1 MIVLPIFAVV
11 YSLAYYISCSA
22 TRDLQRLEATSRSP
36 IFTQFSETLN
46 GLSTIRAFGATKRFE
61 RQSLTLVAAN
71 TRCFFNQD
79 LASQWVGLR
88 LDFMSAIIA
97 GKHKQS
103 EQPARHESSPPSH
116 PLTTHHPPLPPLS
129 LPFPS
134 LQALLSYS
142 QQSPS
147 RSAPASPP
155 HQPHSASVLPTRSTC
170 PHSSSLAP
178 K

>member
-103 EQPARHESSPPSH
+103 EQPARHESSCH
-116 PLTTHHPPLPPLS
+116 PLKPLTPLPS
-129 LPFPS
+129 LPCPFPS
-134 LQALLSYS
+134 LQALLSCS

-147 RSAPASPP
+147 RSARASPP

-170 PHSSSLAP
+170 PLSSSLAP

>member
-97 GKHKQS
+97 GKQAKRA
-103 EQPARHESSPPSH
+103 ARAARELSH
-116 PLTTHHPPLPPLS
+116 HLTTHHPPILPC
-129 LPFPS
+129 PFPS

>member
-97 GKHKQS
+97 GKQAKQA
-103 EQPARHESSPPSH
+103 ARAARELSPSH
-116 PLTTHHPPLPPLS
+116 PLTTHHPPLLPC
-129 LPFPS
+129 PFPS
-134 LQALLSYS
+134 LKALLSYS
-142 QQSPS
+142 PQSPS
-147 RSAPASPP
+147 RSEPASPP

-170 PHSSSLAP
+170 PLSSSLAP

>member
-97 GKHKQS
+97 GKQAKRA
-103 EQPARHESSPPSH
+103 ARAARELSH
-116 PLTTHHPPLPPLS
+116 PLTTHHPPILPC
-129 LPFPS
+129 PFSS